1 LHGRRDSAQGLT
13 NDDVLTLQRCPACG
27 HVPSFPRVACPS
39 CFEPL
44 RAFAASGRGRVRTYA
59 VIRRP
64 HNERFLAHLPIV
76 MALIELEEGSE
87 VISTIVG
94 ENRLDTAIDARV
106 AVARHGNWSP
116 LVQFSLEGT

>member
-1 LHGRRDSAQGLT
+1 M
-13 NDDVLTLQRCPACG
+13 NDGALRLQRCPACG

-44 RAFAASGRGRVRTYA
+44 EALSASGRGRVRTYA

-64 HNERFLAHLPIV
+64 HHERFLAHLPIV
-76 MALIELEEGSE
+76 MALIELDEGVE
-87 VISTIVG
+87 LISTIVS

-106 AVARHGNWSP
+106 AVARHGCWSP